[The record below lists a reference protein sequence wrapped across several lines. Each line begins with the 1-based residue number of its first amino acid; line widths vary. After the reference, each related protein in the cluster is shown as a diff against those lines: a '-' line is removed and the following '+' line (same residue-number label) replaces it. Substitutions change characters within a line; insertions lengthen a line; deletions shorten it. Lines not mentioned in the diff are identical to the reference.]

1 LTGLVTLLTRVFL
14 PSFALLSIELFKVET
29 QRIIEI
35 TERMAKDQQ
44 DFFARVE
51 AILTSMNMINEDW
64 IDGVEVQ
71 AILRITRKTVYRLT
85 KDGTLEARRIGRRNY
100 YLRSSIFKLRNRFLK

>member
-1 LTGLVTLLTRVFL
+1 M
-14 PSFALLSIELFKVET
+14 ET

-51 AILTSMNMINEDW
+51 AILTSMNMINEEW

-71 AILRITRKTVYRLT
+71 AMLRITRKTVYRLT
-85 KDGTLEARRIGRRNY
+85 KDGTLETRRIGRRNY
-100 YLRSSIFKLRNRFLK
+100 YLLSSIFKLRNRFLK